1 MGRKAKYLPEQKIK
15 ACEDYLSG
23 RKSSTEIAGQLG
35 MGKHGRL
42 RVVEWSKKYKMY
54 GASAFE
60 ESRHN
65 RSYSKQFKEK
75 VVSEYLEGKGSLE
88 DLALRYG
95 ISSDEVLRRWVS
107 SYNNHIELRDYDPKS
122 EVYMAERRKTSF
134 DERLE
139 IVKYCLEHG
148 KDIKNTASLYKC
160 SYAQVYSWVKK
171 YEADGEEGLADRRGI
186 RKKEEELSDLEKA
199 QRQIAKLEREK
210 EEFKRK
216 YELLKK
222 AEQLERRW

>member
-1 MGRKAKYLPEQKIK
+1 MGRKAKYTPEQKVQ

-23 RKSSTEIAGQLG
+23 KKSAIQIARDLN
-35 MGKHGRL
+35 MGKHGKV
-42 RVVEWSKKYKMY
+42 RVREWVKKYKAY

-60 ESRHN
+60 ETHTN
-65 RSYSKQFKEK
+65 KSYSKQFKEK
-75 VVSEYLEGKGSLE
+75 VVKEYLSGKGSQE

-95 ISSDEVLRRWVS
+95 IPSRVTVLKWVL
-107 SYNNHIELRDYDPKS
+107 SYNNHIELKDYDPKS

-139 IVKYCLEHG
+139 IVKYCLEHNRG
-148 KDIKNTASLYKC
+148 IKNTASLYKC
-160 SYAQVYSWVKK
+160 SYAQVRSWLIK
-171 YEADGEEGLADRRGI
+171 YEVDGEEGLTDRRGI

-199 QRQIAKLEREK
+199 KRQIARLQREK
-210 EEFKRK
+210 EEFRKK

-222 AEQLERRW
+222 AETLERW